1 MRVVLFIPLFD
12 LHHTC
17 GACRGNRIAEPDRPR
32 MPPFNDVHSQLN
44 PAQPSR
50 VAIPYG
56 VDELAEIVGSAVDL
70 PIAVCAGR
78 HAMGG
83 QQFIDGGLQLD
94 MQAMDQLIEFDPERG
109 LLSMQAG
116 MQWPALM
123 AYLDNEPDNP
133 CWGIRQKQTGADRFS
148 LGGSLAANIHGRGLQ
163 MPPLVADIEA
173 FSLVDASGRVR
184 RCSRALE
191 PELFS
196 LAIGGYGLFGIV
208 ADVTLR
214 LARHYPVTREVE
226 LITIEH
232 VLDRLDERSGEDCR
246 FGDFQFSIDNS
257 SADFLSFGILSCYRR
272 LPAGTPLTVDPLHL
286 ADADWTRLLHLAHVD
301 KARAFEEFRDF
312 YLRSHGQ
319 IYRSDTHQAGY
330 YLDGYHGSLD
340 GSLAHQGSEVISE
353 LYVPRDELV
362 GFMADAARELREL
375 EADVVYGTVRLVERD
390 SETVLAWARE
400 AWACVIF
407 NLHTAHTAEGMARTA
422 RCNRFLLDLALAHGG
437 SYYLT
442 YHRDASPE
450 QLRQAHPRFEEFVEA
465 KQRWDPNRRFLSNWY
480 RHYTDGGST

>member
-1 MRVVLFIPLFD
+1 M
-12 LHHTC
+12 
-17 GACRGNRIAEPDRPR
+17 PR
-32 MPPFNDVHSQLN
+32 FNDVHSQLN
-44 PAQPSR
+44 PTLPARIAVP
-50 VAIPYG
+50 G
-56 VDELAEIVGSAVDL
+56 DVDDLSEIVSRTVDL

-83 QQFIDGGLQLD
+83 QQFMEGGLQVD
-94 MQAMDQLIEFDPERG
+94 MQAMDQLIEFDPEHG
-109 LLSMQAG
+109 LLTAQAG

-123 AYLDNEPDNP
+123 AYLDSESANP
-133 CWGIRQKQTGADRFS
+133 GWGIRQKQTGADRFS

-184 RCSRALE
+184 RCSRTLE

-214 LARHYPVTREVE
+214 LARHYPVMREVE
-226 LITIEH
+226 LIAIER
-232 VLDRLDERSGEDCR
+232 VPDRLDERSGEGCS
-246 FGDFQFSIDNS
+246 FGDFQFSIDNT

-319 IYRSDTHQAGY
+319 VYRSDTHQAGY
-330 YLDGYHGSLD
+330 YLDGYHGTLD
-340 GSLAHQGSEVISE
+340 TSLAHHGTEVISE
-353 LYVPRDELV
+353 LYVPRHELV
-362 GFMADAARELREL
+362 GFMADAARGMREIK
-375 EADVVYGTVRLVERD
+375 ADVVYGTVRLVERD
-390 SETVLAWARE
+390 GETVLAWARE

-407 NLHTAHTAEGMARTA
+407 NLHTAHTTDGITHTT
-422 RCNRFLLDLALAHGG
+422 RCNRLLIDLALARGG

-442 YHRDASPE
+442 YHRHASPT
-450 QLRQAHPRFEEFVEA
+450 QLRKAHPRFDEFVQA
-465 KQRWDPNRRFLSNWY
+465 KQRWDPKQRFQSNWY
-480 RHYTDGGST
+480 RHYSDGVAT